1 MPFWTNECVKNKSK
15 KIVIKDNSRCR
26 DAVTQTSRLQKQA
39 RFENE
44 PLPNQPSI
52 PTATS
57 HFP

>member
-1 MPFWTNECVKNKSK
+1 
-15 KIVIKDNSRCR
+15 
-26 DAVTQTSRLQKQA
+26 LQKQA

-52 PTATS
+52 PTS